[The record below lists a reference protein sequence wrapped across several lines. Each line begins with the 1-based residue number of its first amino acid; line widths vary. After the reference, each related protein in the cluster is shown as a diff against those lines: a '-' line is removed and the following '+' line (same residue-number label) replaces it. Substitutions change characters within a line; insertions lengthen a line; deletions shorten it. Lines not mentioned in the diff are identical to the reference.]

1 MNNKICTSDDSDRI
15 DVITFGV
22 GHGDC
27 QLIEFTQKGVVS
39 FRLLYDGGIKLSKEL
54 VSYLKEERR
63 DNKFDLD
70 IVVLSHVDADHRKG
84 INELLRNNDISIGEV
99 WLPCLPVFR
108 RLSWL
113 FPPRIQNAVEL
124 ANEIEQLATIRNI
137 PVIYPLQ
144 DHIHRAGNASA
155 IQVCVI
161 SPARKLMK
169 RLYSASLKNLLP
181 LLTHTHL
188 PLEWLINSSSNIDE
202 DVDFQQDLNLFDNH
216 ALIPGQLLPDGHKM
230 KSDKTVLN
238 ALEEYKTL
246 QAEPDFFGQGIVND
260 TSLVLVIDAT
270 LEQQH
275 RRRIVLTGDQENW
288 VWIASEHPMGLGADV
303 MKAPHHG
310 GHLYLSDNGDGISDV
325 EQFWLWTRPRIVT
338 VSANGKHSL
347 PHCQFR
353 EAVRMIGAT
362 LVCPNKRG
370 KEWIFSNTLP
380 QAKKSCAEHFGC
392 ETKEQHLMQKIS
404 LSSRSESLN
413 TAACLSG
420 NGHRS
425 PAPIVVLQQKL
436 IEPDESFIRW
446 THTEVRK
453 HAEWLNKKLLERRTK
468 QLEVLSF
475 SDRLKNSFDSITLK
489 DAVNLFNGHQRHALI
504 NDPSPVIRY
513 AQTHNLLWTKKE
525 HRIDEHVKFV
535 APLTEKEYRKTLRL
549 VTQFTHLFFTAKH
562 DIDESEYFTKNR
574 YIFLN
579 HVNTDALVKI
589 LSKQSAIPEDYF
601 NDAVKSRIFHDLIRS
616 YNFRVVKYD
625 AYSKNFSKISM
636 LLLHLYKNDHE
647 LPSSFIP
654 AEWKYSSFP
663 DDEIILDNVSMQL
676 LWEGTEQ
683 EVLPPMR
690 TRNHNSNNFC
700 LHRHDLY
707 KFYYEEYS
715 NDGNE
720 PALIYIF
727 KRQDID
733 WIDL

>member
-1 MNNKICTSDDSDRI
+1 MNNNIYTSGDNDRI

-27 QLIEFTQKGVVS
+27 QLIEFRQKGEVS
-39 FRLLYDGGIKLSKEL
+39 FRLLYDGGIKLSEEL
-54 VSYLKEERR
+54 VSYIMNERR
-63 DNKFDLD
+63 TNNVDLD

-84 INELLRNNDISIGEV
+84 INELLKNNDISIGEV
-99 WLPCLPVFR
+99 WLPCLPAFR
-108 RLSWL
+108 RLNWL
-113 FPPRIQNAVEL
+113 FPSRIQSAVEL
-124 ANEIEQLATIRNI
+124 ADEIQHLATIREI

-144 DHIHRAGNASA
+144 DHIHRAGNTSA

-169 RLYSASLKNLLP
+169 RLYSASLKNLQP
-181 LLTHTHL
+181 LLMHTHL

-216 ALIPGQLLPDGHKM
+216 ALIPSQLLPNGHKM

-238 ALEEYKTL
+238 TLEKYKAL

-270 LEQQH
+270 LEQKH

-392 ETKEQHLMQKIS
+392 ETKEQHLMQIIS

-468 QLEVLSF
+468 QLEALSF

-489 DAVNLFNGHQRHALI
+489 DAVNLFNGHQRYALI

-513 AQTHNLLWTKKE
+513 AKNHNLLWTKKE
-525 HRIDEHVKFV
+525 HRIDEHVEIV
-535 APLTEKEYRKTLRL
+535 APLTEKEYKKTLRL
-549 VTQFTHLFFTAKH
+549 VTQFTHLFFTAEH

-589 LSKQSAIPEDYF
+589 LSRQSAIPEDYF
-601 NDAVKSRIFHDLIRS
+601 NNAVKSRLFHDLIRN
-616 YNFRVVKYD
+616 YKVRVVKYD
-625 AYSKNFSKISM
+625 TYFKAFEKTSK
-636 LLLHLYKNDHE
+636 LLLHFYKNDHE

-654 AEWKYSSFP
+654 AEWKYSRFSN
-663 DDEIILDNVSMQL
+663 DEIILDNVKMQL
-676 LWEGTEQ
+676 IWEGGEQ
-683 EVLPPMR
+683 EVLPPIR
-690 TRNHNSNNFC
+690 TRNHDLNNFF
-700 LHRHDLY
+700 LHRHDIN
-707 KFYYEEYS
+707 KFYDKECLNDDEEH
-715 NDGNE
+715 
-720 PALIYIF
+720 ALIYTF
-727 KRQDID
+727 NRYKRD